1 MVNIRHNHFLYN
13 SVLRYAFRYS
23 LYNMIWSY
31 LIHFPMSSQI
41 TISVLVIAIGVTVL
55 LAVTSKVTF
64 SQVPSVNDTS
74 VNDTQNKSAVDN
86 QTMMMLAGTMTFG
99 SSLDNARMHLMEAI
113 MDLNEGDIK
122 GAIMQLNMTD
132 QGIKMHE
139 KEMMVMKNSMK
150 PNMSTT
156 TSNKTQNESS

>member
-1 MVNIRHNHFLYN
+1 
-13 SVLRYAFRYS
+13 
-23 LYNMIWSY
+23 
-31 LIHFPMSSQI
+31 MSSQI

-64 SQVPSVNDTS
+64 SQGPS

-122 GAIMQLNMTD
+122 GAIMQINMTD

-139 KEMMVMKNSMK
+139 KEMMIMKNSMK

-156 TSNKTQNESS
+156 ISNKTQNESS